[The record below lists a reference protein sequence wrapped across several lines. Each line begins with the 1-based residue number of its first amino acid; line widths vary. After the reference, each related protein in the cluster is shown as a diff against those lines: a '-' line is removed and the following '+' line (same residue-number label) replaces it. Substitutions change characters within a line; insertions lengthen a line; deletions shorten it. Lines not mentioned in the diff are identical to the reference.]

1 MTKVRRPTSMEAE
14 AVWLSAGLRR
24 VGDGESQ
31 QSSLRTEQ
39 AGWATEI
46 QIAATF
52 GELSCW
58 LRGFDCQ
65 GQRSDSER
73 TRGDDESRR
82 VELLAAR
89 CACLSSVEESCRQGN

>member
-1 MTKVRRPTSMEAE
+1 MTKVRRPMSMDAE
-14 AVWLSAGLRR
+14 ASWLSAGLRR

-31 QSSLRTEQ
+31 QGSRRTEQ
-39 AGWATEI
+39 AGWVTEI

-58 LRGFDCQ
+58 LRGYDCR
-65 GQRSDSER
+65 GQRPDSER
-73 TRGDDESRR
+73 TRGDEESRR
-82 VELLAAR
+82 VELLTAR